1 MGLSN
6 DESRSTET
14 INSARLRS
22 QRIEL
27 SVALPVEISSDMA
40 HIVDSGSP
48 PQSHASNTATVASQ
62 FVSLSTNTRETDV
75 PRTTQQFLEN
85 ESRHPVNFR
94 NGSNDRPTVEDG
106 SPPLSP
112 QRPSQSNSDLHNQ
125 LKRTRTEME
134 RMIDENHQMRKMLSL
149 MTAEYQALH
158 QHLVTAVAQRQ
169 QEQERTEKSSQLS
182 QVPLATTLNVEVVQ
196 ANGHGQRASP
206 QRSFTEPSSHSAGSE
221 RSRSPTPTGSTQLS
235 SRSPGRSKQGDKQTS
250 PLKVKLED
258 NTNQKIIVQA
268 IPTVVPMD
276 TDKATTNRFR
286 AYKEESSSQAVDAS
300 YPSESPEHEFG
311 TEARES
317 ASHEE
322 PPVAEQLE
330 QNGWPPNK
338 RMKSV
343 LQDTSVRNARVS
355 VRTRTD
361 APTMNDG
368 CQWRKYGQKLAKGNP
383 CPRAYY
389 RCTVAPGCPVRK
401 QVQRCAED
409 RSILTTTYEGTHSHP
424 LPAAAVAMASTT
436 SAAAGMLL
444 LGSTSSGDRAEGL
457 GSDNSFNLGTH
468 SMPIISA
475 SAPFPT
481 ITLDLTNNQAANQM
495 HLDAANG
502 SRLPYNFS
510 MAQNG
515 LQMHAPSM
523 MAPVQSSYYGAAK
536 PLSGAFQ
543 MYAVN
548 PLMVQSQGG
557 NTARG
562 PQLLADSVTAA
573 TAAITSDPNFT
584 AALAAAIT
592 SILRSQPNNPL
603 GATNSS
609 SLGEALRGALAGHG
623 LPITAAKKDTASR
636 SV

>member
-1 MGLSN
+1 MGLNN
-6 DESRSTET
+6 DESRSTEA
-14 INSARLRS
+14 ISSQRLRS

-27 SVALPVEISSDMA
+27 SVALPFEISSEMA
-40 HIVDSGSP
+40 LTVDSGSP
-48 PQSHASNTATVASQ
+48 PQSHASNTATVASH

-85 ESRHPVNFR
+85 E
-94 NGSNDRPTVEDG
+94 
-106 SPPLSP
+106 
-112 QRPSQSNSDLHNQ
+112 

-134 RMIDENHQMRKMLSL
+134 HMIDENQQMRKVLSL
-149 MTAEYQALH
+149 MTAEYNALY
-158 QHLVTAVAQRQ
+158 QQLVTTVALQ
-169 QEQERTEKSSQLS
+169 QQQGKTEKFSQLS
-182 QVPLATTLNVEVVQ
+182 QVPLATALNVEVVQ
-196 ANGHGQRASP
+196 GNGQRASP
-206 QRSFTEPSSHSAGSE
+206 QRSFTEHSSHSAGSE
-221 RSRSPTPTGSTQLS
+221 RSRSATPTGSAQVS
-235 SRSPGRSKQGDKQTS
+235 SRSPGRSKHGDKQTS
-250 PLKVKLED
+250 PLRVKLED
-258 NTNQKIIVQA
+258 DTNQKIIVQA
-268 IPTVVPMD
+268 LPTVMPMD
-276 TDKATTNRFR
+276 TDKAAVNMFR
-286 AYKEESSSQAVDAS
+286 AYKEESSSQAIDAS
-300 YPSESPEHEFG
+300 NPSESPELGFAS
-311 TEARES
+311 EARES
-317 ASHEE
+317 ASQDE
-322 PPVAEQLE
+322 PSVAEQLE

-444 LGSTSSGDRAEGL
+444 LGSTSSSDRAEGL

-481 ITLDLTNNQAANQM
+481 ITLDLTNNPAANQM

-502 SRLPYNFS
+502 NRQPYTFS

-515 LQMHAPSM
+515 IQMHAPSM

-536 PLSGAFQ
+536 PPSGTFQ
-543 MYAVN
+543 MYSGN
-548 PLMVQSQGG
+548 PLMVQFQGG

-592 SILRSQPNNPL
+592 SILSSQPNNQL
-603 GATNSS
+603 AATNSS
-609 SLGEALRGALAGHG
+609 SLGEALRGALSSHG

-636 SV
+636 ST